1 MKDESRAHLYDIL
14 QAIRSIKAFVSG
26 RTFSEYTSDELL
38 RSGVERKLAIVGE
51 ALNRLRRD
59 EPDLLSQIRSQRDI
73 VSFRNI
79 LVHGYDTIDDRIVWG
94 VVEADLDE
102 MIEDVERLLQ

>member
-1 MKDESRAHLYDIL
+1 MKDESRAHLYDML

-26 RTFSEYTSDELL
+26 RTFAEYTSDELL
-38 RSGVERKLAIVGE
+38 RSGVERKLAIIGE
-51 ALNRLRRD
+51 ALSRLRRD

-73 VSFRNI
+73 ISFRNI

-94 VVEADLDE
+94 VVEADLDN
-102 MIEDVERLLQ
+102 MIEDVEKLLR